1 MVRVWIFLLVV
12 VAILVVAWNFF
23 LPQILAT
30 TVRKR
35 TGFEVS
41 LVGLQA
47 NPFNGHLR
55 IEGLVVS
62 NPPGWALEPFVH
74 VRDLEMTLDV
84 GSLFGSSPVVERARI
99 EVASVTL
106 VTDAS
111 GRTNLQVFQE
121 RWAGPPPKPGTK
133 PKPAPKP
140 ERPPAAPFLIRE
152 LDLKFDILEFIEA
165 QRQPPVRER
174 VALHLAERFENVS
187 DVRDVVAV
195 AMPGIDA
202 VSSTL
207 SALIPGLVGDV
218 LGKPLPPAKPRREGV
233 WRSME
238 KLEETRKP

>member
-12 VAILVVAWNFF
+12 LALLVFAWNFF

-41 LVGLQA
+41 LVSLQA
-47 NPFNGHLR
+47 NPFNGRLR
-55 IEGLVVS
+55 LEGLVVS
-62 NPPGWALEPFVH
+62 NPSGWALEPFVH
-74 VRDLEMTLDV
+74 VRDLDMTVDV

-111 GRTNLQVFQE
+111 GKTNLQVFQE
-121 RWAGPPPKPGTK
+121 RWAGPPPKPGAK
-133 PKPAPKP
+133 PVPPRPAPP
-140 ERPPAAPFLIRE
+140 PFLIRE

-174 VALHLAERFENVS
+174 VALYLAERFENVS
-187 DVRDVVAV
+187 DVREVVVV

-218 LGKPLPPAKPRREGV
+218 LGKPLPPAKPRREGA